1 MNRKMET
8 ANGAAPAQ
16 AAAAAQ
22 PQEGT
27 GAPQE
32 GAPRTGGTQITDLA
46 ALQRE
51 LTEARQ
57 EAAKHRT
64 ELNRYKEAETAATEA
79 AKSELQKAID
89 RAEAAEKAR
98 DEGLSQVK
106 TYQLRLA
113 TVEAAR
119 QIGFRNPEI
128 AHRLVS
134 ASDVEYAA
142 DGTPKNINQ
151 LLAKIAESDPYLVT
165 GMTGKASDL
174 GGGPRGAPAG
184 SDVNAMIRRA
194 AGRH

>member
-1 MNRKMET
+1 MTE
-8 ANGAAPAQ
+8 AASATPAQ
-16 AAAAAQ
+16 AAAGAT

-32 GAPRTGGTQITDLA
+32 GAPRSGGTQITDLPT
-46 ALQRE
+46 LQRE

-64 ELNRYKEAETAATEA
+64 ELNRYREAETAAADA
-79 AKSELQKAID
+79 AKSELQKAMD

-106 TYQLRLA
+106 AYELRLA

-119 QIGFRNPEI
+119 RLGFRNPEI

-134 ASDVEYAA
+134 TSDVEYTTEGA
-142 DGTPKNINQ
+142 PKNIDQ
-151 LLAKIAESDPYLVT
+151 LLHKIAESDPYLVS
-165 GMTGKASDL
+165 GQAGKPADL
-174 GGGPRGAPAG
+174 GGGPRGTAPG
-184 SDVNAMIRRA
+184 PDVNAMIRRA
-194 AGRH
+194 AGRG